1 EAIELS
7 ITLDSDPNSATI
19 ESLVLEEDP
28 VRAGD
33 NAILHVR
40 LQPYRKPAVVRTFSL
55 PLAPDMSGE
64 MTLLVRGGDVPR
76 DIDGVPEEGGES
88 AEPRSFPEL
97 LDALRSQL
105 QASELV
111 VEVIDE
117 YGEVKRLLRVSL
129 PFVVLGSEDL
139 IIEVEALDKAQDE
152 AQDDAQDDALD

>member
-1 EAIELS
+1 WELKLGGGRRVNVLEQTSSDSDIAYAAAVLAGGPLAILAGNAFDDPALEAIELS

-76 DIDGVPEEGGES
+76 DI
-88 AEPRSFPEL
+88 
-97 LDALRSQL
+97 
-105 QASELV
+105 
-111 VEVIDE
+111 
-117 YGEVKRLLRVSL
+117 
-129 PFVVLGSEDL
+129 
-139 IIEVEALDKAQDE
+139 
-152 AQDDAQDDALD
+152 